1 MRFWIPFILLSPLLL
16 WQARR
21 TRATTPRLPEATGDA
36 FGLTANGTGQPLR
49 LLVVGESTAA
59 GVGVQHHHQ
68 GLAAHTA
75 RHLARNGRP
84 VHWHTIGVNGI
95 RAAALNLHLQ
105 ENSHTARA
113 DLAIISL
120 GVNDTTG
127 LTTANR
133 YRHALQALI
142 TTLRQHQPGLPIY
155 LLAIPPMQ
163 HFTALPAP
171 LRHLLGHRAA
181 RLDREQQ
188 VLAQRMDNVHH
199 LPYAPITGE
208 SYLAEDG
215 YHPSEK
221 GYRYIG
227 ERVAERLSEPLN
239 ALHTTSS
246 TPNPAEPAK
255 RG

>member
-1 MRFWIPFILLSPLLL
+1 MKFWLAFILLSPLLL

-21 TRATTPRLPEATGDA
+21 TRATTPRLPEAQGDA
-36 FGLTANGTGQPLR
+36 FGLAPAHQGAPLR
-49 LLVVGESTAA
+49 LWVIGESTAA

-75 RHLARNGRP
+75 RALTTRLRRP
-84 VHWHTIGVNGI
+84 VHWHTLGVNGI
-95 RAAALNLHLQ
+95 RAAALLEHLRQ
-105 ENSHTARA
+105 RPLNETA

-127 LTTANR
+127 LTTTRR
-133 YRHALQALI
+133 YHRALRALI
-142 TTLRQHQPGLPIY
+142 HTLRQHHPHLPIY
-155 LLAIPPMQ
+155 LLALPPMQ

-171 LRHLLGHRAA
+171 LRQLLGHRAA

-188 VLAQRMDNVHH
+188 AVAAQLDGVYHLAYPAVHE
-199 LPYAPITGE
+199 PE
-208 SYLAEDG
+208 YLAEDG

-227 ERVAERLSEPLN
+227 ERVAERLV
-239 ALHTTSS
+239 
-246 TPNPAEPAK
+246 
-255 RG
+255 